1 MAYNDQ
7 KGIPM
12 KNKKLFKI
20 RFFTTITI
28 IAWVVNYMLMIL
40 AAWAAVNESRKDK
53 AVCNNKPS
61 N

>member
-1 MAYNDQ
+1 
-7 KGIPM
+7 M

-28 IAWVVNYMLMIL
+28 IGWVVTYMLMIL
-40 AAWAAVNESRKDK
+40 AAWSAVNESRKDK

>member
-1 MAYNDQ
+1 
-7 KGIPM
+7 M

-20 RFFTTITI
+20 RLFTTITI
-28 IAWVVNYMLMIL
+28 IAWVVSYMLVL
-40 AAWAAVNESRKDK
+40 RAAWNVVDENRKDK